1 MVIEG
6 ERNLL
11 SRYINNFQPK
21 YSYLIEFRFL
31 NDHAARNSE
40 DARAP
45 EIPISKFFAEIL
57 LSYRLIFGQ
66 DERSWKAFSRMMPV
80 WEEQRG
86 RSSWETT
93 WDCDPLIQT
102 LCGKSS
108 LDSEARKLYEE
119 LRLCE
124 PTNSYDL
131 HDQFPFFGK
140 RLVELQQFMKQH
152 QPQTVRSLLSDRR
165 DVAAWY
171 TLWNN
176 QVRFIARG
184 ALLLCLQGNR
194 S

>member
-1 MVIEG
+1 
-6 ERNLL
+6 
-11 SRYINNFQPK
+11 
-21 YSYLIEFRFL
+21 
-31 NDHAARNSE
+31 
-40 DARAP
+40 
-45 EIPISKFFAEIL
+45 
-57 LSYRLIFGQ
+57 
-66 DERSWKAFSRMMPV
+66 MMPV

-176 QVRFIARG
+176 QVRFIARVLYCYAYREIG
-184 ALLLCLQGNR
+184 RDCVYYHHHIPYVSFPVFPSMASYTCKRTNSPR